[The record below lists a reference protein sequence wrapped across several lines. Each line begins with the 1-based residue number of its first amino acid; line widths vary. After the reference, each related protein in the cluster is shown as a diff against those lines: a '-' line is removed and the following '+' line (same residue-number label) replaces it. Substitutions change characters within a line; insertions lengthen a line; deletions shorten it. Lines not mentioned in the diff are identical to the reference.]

1 MLDKIYEG
9 LKYLIFNSEDRNSQ
23 EKALELLLIIH
34 DETSGIIWIDDYRIP
49 VKIYQNAITEMKNG
63 EKIRCIKILREGTE
77 LGLRE
82 AKELSERISIIEKI
96 PMAKG
101 YEPF

>member
-9 LKYLIFNSEDRNSQ
+9 LKYLVFNSEDQDSQ
-23 EKALELLLIIH
+23 EKALELLLLIH
-34 DETSGIIWIDDYRIP
+34 DETSGIVRIDNHRIP

-63 EKIRCIKILREGTE
+63 EKIRCIKILRDGTG
-77 LGLRE
+77 LGLKE
-82 AKELSERISIIEKI
+82 AKLLSERISVIERI
-96 PMAKG
+96 PMTKG